1 MAAPVSV
8 QKDQLT
14 RLVSLFP
21 GDPAQARVVGL
32 VRRVCAQTL
41 SLPPLPSPIEVG
53 AAESEAE
60 VVAAEFAEQFSADV
74 SAVTGELRA
83 RLVKHLGDSAFG
95 VVVHMYIADFVP
107 RVRAGLEALGVGSEY
122 LGWVDGSITWDGA
135 TEPSA
140 PVFNE
145 FLPAV
150 ARMRALDPVTA
161 ELVRLRG
168 AAQHNC
174 RLCKSL
180 RESTA
185 LDAGGSETLYDEIE
199 RFESS
204 SLLDDRVKAALRYA
218 DALIWTPAH
227 LAADDAAEV
236 RSRFS
241 EAESVELTFDI
252 MRNASN
258 KVAVAL
264 GADAARVEQGTERY
278 LLDAD
283 GQTVFS

>member
-8 QKDQLT
+8 QEDQLT
-14 RLVSLFP
+14 RLVALSSGRITALLR
-21 GDPAQARVVGL
+21 Q
-32 VRRVCAQTL
+32 VCAQAL
-41 SLPPLPSPIEVG
+41 SLPPLPAEVAVQG
-53 AAESEAE
+53 PESEAE
-60 VVAAEFAEQFSADV
+60 AVVAEFAEQFSADV
-74 SAVTGELRA
+74 TGITGDQRS
-83 RLVKHLGDSAFG
+83 RLFKQLGDSTFG
-95 VVVHMYIADFVP
+95 VVVAMYIADFVP
-107 RVRAGLEALGVGSEY
+107 RMRAGLEALGVGSEY
-122 LGWVDGSITWDGA
+122 LGWVRGPVEWDHNTDVSGA
-135 TEPSA
+135 
-140 PVFNE
+140 VFDD
-145 FLPAV
+145 FMPAV
-150 ARMRALDPVTA
+150 ARMRGLDPVTS

-199 RFESS
+199 RFENSEFF
-204 SLLDDRVKAALRYA
+204 DDRVKAALRYT

-227 LAADDAAEV
+227 LVADDAAEV

-241 EAESVELTFDI
+241 QVEAVELTFDI

-258 KVAVAL
+258 KIAVSL
-264 GADAARVEQGTERY
+264 GGDAPRVQSGTQRY
-278 LLDAD
+278 LLDTD